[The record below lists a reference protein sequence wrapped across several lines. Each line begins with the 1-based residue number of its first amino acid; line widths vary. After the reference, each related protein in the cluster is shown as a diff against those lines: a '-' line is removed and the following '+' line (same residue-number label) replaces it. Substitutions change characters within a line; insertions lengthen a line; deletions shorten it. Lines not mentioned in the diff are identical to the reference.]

1 MRKYKFTINEKDY
14 NVVVKGIDDDI
25 AELEVNGNP
34 YEVKVHQL
42 EQKVPK
48 TPILI
53 RKEVQN
59 KPGENKVAEKLAPM
73 PITAKPSSKT
83 INAPLP
89 GSVIKIVVEVGTVIK
104 EGDVLMIMESMKMEN
119 NILAEKSGTIVKVC
133 VAPGASV
140 MQDEALFEIQ

>member
-1 MRKYKFTINEKDY
+1 MKKYRFTINDKDY
-14 NVVVKGIDDDI
+14 NVVINDI
-25 AELEVNGNP
+25 EEDVADIEVNGTP
-34 YEVKVHQL
+34 YSIKLNQA
-42 EQKVPK
+42 QKVSK

-89 GSVIKIVVEVGTVIK
+89 GSILKINFNVGDSFK
-104 EGDVLMIMESMKMEN
+104 EGDVLMVMESMKMEN
-119 NILAEKSGTIVKVC
+119 NVLAERAGTVMRVC
-133 VAPGASV
+133 TAVGETV

>member
-1 MRKYKFTINEKDY
+1 MKKYKFTINDKDY
-14 NVVVKGIDDDI
+14 SVVINDI
-25 AELEVNGNP
+25 ENDVADVEVNGTAYSIKLN
-34 YEVKVHQL
+34 QA
-42 EQKVPK
+42 QKTSK

-89 GSVIKIVVEVGTVIK
+89 GSILKINFKEGDSFN
-104 EGDVLMIMESMKMEN
+104 EGDVLMVMESMKMEN
-119 NILAEKSGTIVKVC
+119 NVLAERAGTVVRVC
-133 VAPGASV
+133 TAVGETV
-140 MQDEALFEIQ
+140 MQDDALFEIQ

>member
-14 NVVVKGIDDDI
+14 NVVVKGIDDEI
-25 AELEVNGNP
+25 AELEVNGNL
-34 YEVKVHQL
+34 YEVKIHQL

-48 TPILI
+48 TPILV

-89 GSVIKIVVEVGTVIK
+89 GSVIKIVVEVGSVIK
-104 EGDVLMIMESMKMEN
+104 EGDVLMVMESMKMEN